1 MFYRRELLVAALRVV
16 VVAALRVAGAEA
28 ALRRTVVVWPE
39 ADTVLVRVSVEPDL
53 ATRLLT
59 VVCLAAGAEE
69 VVRVVVAAG
78 LAAERVV
85 VVVERVVVAVERVVV
100 AEVTLAA

>member
-1 MFYRRELLVAALRVV
+1 MFYRRELLVAAVRVV
-16 VVAALRVAGAEA
+16 VVAALRVAGAEAALRVAGAEA

-59 VVCLAAGAEE
+59 VVCLAVGAEE

-85 VVVERVVVAVERVVV
+85 VAK
-100 AEVTLAA
+100 VTLAA